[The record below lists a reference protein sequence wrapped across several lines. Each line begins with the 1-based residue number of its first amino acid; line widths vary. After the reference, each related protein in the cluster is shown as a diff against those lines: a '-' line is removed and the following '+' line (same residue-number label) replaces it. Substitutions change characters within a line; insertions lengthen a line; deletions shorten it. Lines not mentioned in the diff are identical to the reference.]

1 MGLSVRGRQIRAG
14 FLMQRV
20 LLTVMLGAIGGPL
33 PFSVLVYLSPT
44 GVHQILASPPL
55 TDNSP
60 QPERPQLSFATW
72 WRGDFQRGVE
82 SWFGDRVEPRGRIVR
97 LTNEVYYR
105 LFAKSY
111 MYNRT
116 IVVGREG
123 HLYELGYLK
132 AYCRSADRLG
142 RGGSA
147 SLLAKLSEVLPMLER
162 SDRWL
167 LFLLTPSKPVIM
179 PEFLP
184 RGVCDGL
191 PASLAERARF
201 LTSLRSAG
209 IPVIDGPGVTQT
221 MKVSDP
227 LPPFPRGGTHWSRLV
242 GARVSTTVME
252 AAKRRSGRD
261 MGQLSVDPPR
271 WNAAPTGADIDLA
284 RLLNLWRPPL
294 DYPAPSVA
302 WRCGPTAAGRD
313 TRLVAVG
320 GSFLEQVL
328 EPIAACALFGRIDY
342 YNYYDK
348 WRREWPGRRI
358 LPVDRAAIR
367 WQEEL
372 SRPTVVLLELNES
385 SIIGN
390 GAPHLELF
398 LDDLRVAL
406 R

>member
-60 QPERPQLSFATW
+60 PPERPQLSFATW

-132 AYCRSADRLG
+132 AYCRSADREG

-167 LFLLTPSKPVIM
+167 LFLLTPSKPVTM

-184 RGVCDGL
+184 VGVCDGL
-191 PASLAERARF
+191 PASGGRARA
-201 LTSLRSAG
+201 LPCIAPADWRHRDRRAG
-209 IPVIDGPGVTQT
+209 TDQT
-221 MKVSDP
+221 MKSQRPTPAVSAWWHALEP
-227 LPPFPRGGTHWSRLV
+227 SR
-242 GARVSTTVME
+242 
-252 AAKRRSGRD
+252 RRSSQHECDGR
-261 MGQLSVDPPR
+261 GQ
-271 WNAAPTGADIDLA
+271 A
-284 RLLNLWRPPL
+284 
-294 DYPAPSVA
+294 
-302 WRCGPTAAGRD
+302 
-313 TRLVAVG
+313 
-320 GSFLEQVL
+320 
-328 EPIAACALFGRIDY
+328 
-342 YNYYDK
+342 
-348 WRREWPGRRI
+348 
-358 LPVDRAAIR
+358 
-367 WQEEL
+367 
-372 SRPTVVLLELNES
+372 
-385 SIIGN
+385 
-390 GAPHLELF
+390 
-398 LDDLRVAL
+398 AL
-406 R
+406 RPRYRPALRRSSAMECHAHR

>member
-1 MGLSVRGRQIRAG
+1 MSWSISARPA
-14 FLMQRV
+14 
-20 LLTVMLGAIGGPL
+20 
-33 PFSVLVYLSPT
+33 S
-44 GVHQILASPPL
+44 HQILASPPL

-191 PASLAERARF
+191 PASLAERERF

-261 MGQLSVDPPR
+261 RPALRRSSAMECRAHRCRHRSRPPPQSL
-271 WNAAPTGADIDLA
+271 ATSA
-284 RLLNLWRPPL
+284 RLPSAIGRLALRP
-294 DYPAPSVA
+294 YGGGTRHST
-302 WRCGPTAAGRD
+302 RGR
-313 TRLVAVG
+313 
-320 GSFLEQVL
+320 
-328 EPIAACALFGRIDY
+328 
-342 YNYYDK
+342 
-348 WRREWPGRRI
+348 RRELPRAGARANCRVCPVRPDRLLQLLRQVATRMAGAAHI
-358 LPVDRAAIR
+358 PVDRAAIR

>member
-111 MYNRT
+111 MFNRT

-167 LFLLTPSKPVIM
+167 LFLLTPSKPVVM

-184 RGVCDGL
+184 RCVRR
-191 PASLAERARF
+191 LAGILGRARA
-201 LTSLRSAG
+201 LPDIASAAG
-209 IPVIDGPGVTQT
+209 IPVIDGPGLTQT

-302 WRCGPTAAGRD
+302 WRCGPDARTRPRGR
-313 TRLVAVG
+313 RG
-320 GSFLEQVL
+320 FLEQVL

-348 WRREWPGRRI
+348 WRREWPGRRM